1 MYTDVENEY
10 YVFAE
15 NGTYMKLARSKT
27 TNLYTYVIDEESEVL
42 IHSTVAGE
50 SNKFSNID
58 QTRAKAVRKLQELL
72 ASSSDYNLV
81 NTVENNA
88 VGSTPFTRKD
98 IRIATAIHG
107 CDVAVLKENQ
117 PSSLAR
123 CSTPTK

>member
-1 MYTDVENEY
+1 M
-10 YVFAE
+10 
-15 NGTYMKLARSKT
+15 
-27 TNLYTYVIDEESEVL
+27 
-42 IHSTVAGE
+42 HSTIEGE
-50 SNKFSNID
+50 ETKFSTID
-58 QTRAKAVRKLQELL
+58 QTCAKVVRELQEVL

-88 VGSTPFTRKD
+88 VGSTPFTRND